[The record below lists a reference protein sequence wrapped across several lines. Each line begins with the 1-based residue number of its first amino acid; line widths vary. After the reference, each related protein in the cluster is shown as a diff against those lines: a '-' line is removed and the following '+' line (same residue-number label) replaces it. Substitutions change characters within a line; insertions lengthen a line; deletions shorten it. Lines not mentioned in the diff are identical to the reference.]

1 MRFSVTNVRTA
12 HTVIRN
18 TTYKQ
23 RSKLPL
29 HSIHASS
36 IILKHCMLSMLNYC
50 YCYYYY
56 YTSTRK
62 VRPVSISMRQEMT
75 GFCDA
80 VASARPYANNLNLA
94 PNRWPHQHIAQFL
107 QSGCSSWCPTNSVK
121 ALKATCA
128 CINESIIQLLIYHI
142 NCFSTKNSTVTK
154 LPNIWHMYIVI

>member
-12 HTVIRN
+12 HAVIRN

-56 YTSTRK
+56 YYTSTRK

-94 PNRWPHQHIAQFL
+94 SNRWPHQHIAQFL
-107 QSGCSSWCPTNSVK
+107 QSGCSSWRPTNSVK

-142 NCFSTKNSTVTK
+142 NCFTTKKTQSS
-154 LPNIWHMYIVI
+154 PNCQIYGTYMS